1 MIFSCGERKPY
12 IRIIIKINMVSFG
25 LGLGLLLSVFL
36 FSKEVIVI
44 NEKTLVAFSFVTFM
58 YFVMS
63 KYSNEFAAGLDE
75 KGNTLQEEYDRSK
88 TLEKEY
94 VQKLISFHE
103 TQSHI
108 ASEMSAFASS
118 FDASFNE
125 LLATREAAYTQML
138 HDAIELKLSRLHE
151 VEKRSL
157 SIFQE
162 LLVDGM
168 TETLHYIAEEE
179 DSEESDLDQL
189 EMILDSPSEM
199 TDYEVVE
206 NPGGYEGPDA
216 VWNAE
221 YDASEDI
228 EYELLG
234 DASSL
239 SADVFADPNSVVELY
254 RENDFLE

>member
-1 MIFSCGERKPY
+1 
-12 IRIIIKINMVSFG
+12 MVSFG
-25 LGLGLLLSVFL
+25 LAGGLLLGFFL
-36 FSKEVIVI
+36 FSKEIIVV

-63 KYSNEFAAGLDE
+63 RYSNDFAAGLDE

-103 TQSHI
+103 NQGSV
-108 ASEMSAFASS
+108 AAEMSAFASS

-125 LLATREAAYTQML
+125 LLSTREAAYAQML
-138 HDAIELKLSRLHE
+138 NDAVETKLSRLYE
-151 VEKRSL
+151 VEKRSI
-157 SIFQE
+157 SIFQD
-162 LLVDGM
+162 LLVEGM
-168 TETLHYIAEEE
+168 TETLHNMAEEE

-189 EMILDSPSEM
+189 EIILDTPSEM
-199 TDYEVVE
+199 TDYEIVE
-206 NPGGYEGPDA
+206 NTGGYEGSDA

-221 YDASEDI
+221 YDMSEEI

-234 DASSL
+234 DAT
-239 SADVFADPNSVVELY
+239 AVPAEVFADPNSIVELY
-254 RENDFLE
+254 REDDFLK

>member
-1 MIFSCGERKPY
+1 
-12 IRIIIKINMVSFG
+12 MVSFG
-25 LGLGLLLSVFL
+25 LAGGLLLGFFL
-36 FSKEVIVI
+36 FSKEIIVI
-44 NEKTLVAFSFVTFM
+44 NEKTLVALSFVIFM
-58 YFVMS
+58 YFVLS
-63 KYSNEFAAGLDE
+63 RYGNDFAAGLDE

-94 VQKLISFHE
+94 VQKLISFHQ
-103 TQSHI
+103 TQAQV

-118 FDASFNE
+118 FDAAFQE
-125 LLATREAAYTQML
+125 LLTTRETAYMQML
-138 HDAIELKLSRLHE
+138 NDAVEQKLSRLHE

-157 SIFQE
+157 SIFQD

-168 TETLHYIAEEE
+168 TETLYNIAEEE

-199 TDYEVVE
+199 TDYEIIE
-206 NPGGYEGPDA
+206 NPGGYEGEDA

-221 YDASEDI
+221 YDSADDI

-234 DASSL
+234 DAAAL
-239 SADVFADPNSVVELY
+239 PAEVFEDPNTVIELY
-254 RENDFLE
+254 RENDFLQ

>member
-1 MIFSCGERKPY
+1 
-12 IRIIIKINMVSFG
+12 MVSFG
-25 LGLGLLLSVFL
+25 LAGGLLLGFFL
-36 FSKEVIVI
+36 FSKEIIVV

-63 KYSNEFAAGLDE
+63 RYSNDFAAGLDE

-94 VQKLISFHE
+94 VQKLITFHQ
-103 TQSHI
+103 TQVQV
-108 ASEMSAFASS
+108 ASEMATFASS
-118 FDASFNE
+118 FDAAFQE
-125 LLATREAAYTQML
+125 LLTTREGAYNQML
-138 HDAIELKLSRLHE
+138 NEAVEQKLSRLHE

-162 LLVDGM
+162 LLVEGM
-168 TETLHYIAEEE
+168 TETLHNMAEEE

-206 NPGGYEGPDA
+206 NAGGYEGSDA

-221 YDASEDI
+221 YDSAEDI

-234 DASSL
+234 DATTV
-239 SADVFADPNSVVELY
+239 SAEVFEDPNTVVELY
-254 RENDFLE
+254 RENDFLQ

>member
-1 MIFSCGERKPY
+1 
-12 IRIIIKINMVSFG
+12 MVSFG
-25 LGLGLLLSVFL
+25 LAGGLLLGFFL
-36 FSKEVIVI
+36 FSKEIIVV

-63 KYSNEFAAGLDE
+63 RYSNDFAAGLDE

-94 VQKLISFHE
+94 VQKLIAFHQ
-103 TQSHI
+103 TQVHI
-108 ASEMSAFASS
+108 ASEMATFASS
-118 FDASFNE
+118 FDAAFQE
-125 LLATREAAYTQML
+125 LLTTREGAYNQML
-138 HDAIELKLSRLHE
+138 NDAVEQKLSRLHE

-162 LLVDGM
+162 LLVEGM
-168 TETLHYIAEEE
+168 TETLHNMAEEE

-206 NPGGYEGPDA
+206 NTGGYEGSDA

-221 YDASEDI
+221 YDSAEDI

-234 DASSL
+234 DAAAV
-239 SADVFADPNSVVELY
+239 SAEVFEDPNTVVELY
-254 RENDFLE
+254 RENDFLQ

>member
-1 MIFSCGERKPY
+1 
-12 IRIIIKINMVSFG
+12 MVSFG

-36 FSKEVIVI
+36 FSKEILIV
-44 NEKTLVAFSFVTFM
+44 NEKTLVAFCFVTFM
-58 YFVMS
+58 YFAIS
-63 KYSNEFAAGLDE
+63 NYSGDFAAGLDE

-94 VQKLISFHE
+94 VQKLIAFHE
-103 TQSHI
+103 SQGQL

-125 LLATREAAYTQML
+125 LLATREYAYTQML
-138 HDAIELKLSRLHE
+138 NEAVELKLARLHE

-157 SIFQE
+157 AIFQD
-162 LLVDGM
+162 LLVEGM
-168 TETLHYIAEEE
+168 AETLESMAEEE
-179 DSEESDLDQL
+179 DSEDSDLGQL
-189 EMILDSPSEM
+189 EMILDLPSEI
-199 TDYEVVE
+199 TEYEVIE
-206 NPGGYEGPDA
+206 NAGGYEGSDA

-234 DASSL
+234 DATQVP
-239 SADVFADPNSVVELY
+239 AEVFADPNSTVELY
-254 RENDFLE
+254 RENDFLQ